1 MGALRNSLAPRRK
14 PLARGTRVDPRFRR
28 PRQAP
33 AIAARGQAAPGSGI
47 NKKLTFGDHPQIGLK
62 QARELA
68 DEAKAKLRAGRD
80 PAAEK
85 AQTLAKAKAGPATDE
100 LVEGVVELYL
110 RRHAIPNTRERSARE
125 TKRILTV
132 ELEPWRGRRLADIKR
147 KDVFLLLDGAV
158 DRGAPSAAAQL
169 LAHLKGLFNWAIG
182 RGIVEA
188 NPCALVKPPVAPK
201 SRARVLSDAEVVRV
215 WRAADQ
221 AGRFGALVR
230 LLLLTGCR
238 RSELANAKW
247 SEIDME
253 GRVFSLP
260 AERSKNGQAHSVPLS
275 DLAMAT
281 LAGIKSEGGA
291 PFIFSSDR
299 GRSPVKNFDL
309 PKRRFDRLIA
319 EIAGEP
325 IPHFTLHDIRRSCA
339 SSMAGLG
346 IAPHIVEAVLNHR
359 SGAISRVAGVYNR
372 FDYAGEKRV
381 ALARWADH
389 ISAIVAGRRDD
400 NVVEFASANAEK

>member
-1 MGALRNSLAPRRK
+1 
-14 PLARGTRVDPRFRR
+14 
-28 PRQAP
+28 
-33 AIAARGQAAPGSGI
+33 
-47 NKKLTFGDHPQIGLK
+47 
-62 QARELA
+62 
-68 DEAKAKLRAGRD
+68 
-80 PAAEK
+80 
-85 AQTLAKAKAGPATDE
+85 
-100 LVEGVVELYL
+100 
-110 RRHAIPNTRERSARE
+110 
-125 TKRILTV
+125 
-132 ELEPWRGRRLADIKR
+132 
-147 KDVFLLLDGAV
+147 
-158 DRGAPSAAAQL
+158 
-169 LAHLKGLFNWAIG
+169 
-182 RGIVEA
+182 
-188 NPCALVKPPVAPK
+188 
-201 SRARVLSDAEVVRV
+201 
-215 WRAADQ
+215 
-221 AGRFGALVR
+221 
-230 LLLLTGCR
+230 
-238 RSELANAKW
+238 
-247 SEIDME
+247 
-253 GRVFSLP
+253 
-260 AERSKNGQAHSVPLS
+260 
-275 DLAMAT
+275 MAT

-309 PKRRFDRLIA
+309 PKRRIDRLIA